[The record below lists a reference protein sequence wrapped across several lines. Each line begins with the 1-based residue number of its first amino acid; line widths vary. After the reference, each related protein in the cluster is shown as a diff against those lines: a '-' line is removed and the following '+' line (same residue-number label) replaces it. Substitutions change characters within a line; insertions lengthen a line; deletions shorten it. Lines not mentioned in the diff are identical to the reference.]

1 MEIKL
6 LVNTDKAYEFSQAI
20 TDPVV
25 KQLVEF
31 AHGLAMMQ
39 FVKLPGMSNEEYQQR
54 LPEVPLDM
62 RFYVKL
68 MEKLFAQKESIHLG
82 LAGETI
88 KDFPF

>member
-1 MEIKL
+1 MEINL
-6 LVNTDKAYEFSQAI
+6 LVNTDKAYEFSRAI

-39 FVKLPGMSNEEYQQR
+39 FVKLPEMSDGEYRQQ
-54 LPEVPLDM
+54 LPETPVDM
-62 RFYVKL
+62 LFYVKL

-82 LAGETI
+82 LAGENI